1 MSPVQN
7 AAPFGFSSSSPT
19 DPTVKLA
26 VHHVVSS
33 NSKDSA
39 KSAGTMWTILLS
51 SVAVFLIALEI
62 TIISVALPDIEA
74 AFPNSSR
81 ATVSWIFTS
90 YNIGVAS
97 LMLIAGWTAERIGRR
112 RIFLIG
118 LVVFTL
124 GSVVSGVAPS
134 MAVLLTGRV
143 VQAIGGAMLL
153 PASLALILHGVDDD
167 RRDAAI
173 GIWGA
178 MAGLAAAIGP
188 TAGALLID
196 VAGWRWVF
204 LLNVPIGLAAIAIA
218 PRRLSESR
226 DPDAPSSV
234 DLLAPP
240 LGALGVGAAVLA
252 ITAAGV
258 RGATDPIVLGAAG
271 AAVVLLA
278 AFVTRTRRHRNPLFP
293 IDVAQLPSYRTGAL
307 ATLFFGA
314 GFAGWLVLAPTF
326 LVTIHDYDVLTAGLA
341 IAPAPIAM
349 AITAGPAGTLCAR
362 FGYRRVITAGCL
374 LGVAAIVTWLIS
386 LDETSSW
393 VTGFLPGAV
402 LLGISVGIGFPMLT
416 AASMRDVP
424 EHRYAVAAAG
434 NTTIRQIAIAIGI
447 SIAVAVVGA
456 EAATETTTAL
466 GDFQASWAVCGVFFA
481 LTAAVMAIAF
491 RDRPET
497 ATEAT
502 PAHETPTV
510 IYKLPTHAAPEQDT
524 NA

>member
-1 MSPVQN
+1 MSPAPLATLELYAPT
-7 AAPFGFSSSSPT
+7 AAEEPKAASTPSTGP
-19 DPTVKLA
+19 
-26 VHHVVSS
+26 
-33 NSKDSA
+33 
-39 KSAGTMWTILLS
+39 MWTILLS

-74 AFPNSSR
+74 AFPGTSR

-97 LMLIAGWTAERIGRR
+97 LMLVAGWTAEKIGRR
-112 RIFLIG
+112 RIFVAG
-118 LVVFTL
+118 LAVFTL
-124 GSVVSGVAPS
+124 GSVVSGLAPS
-134 MAVLLTGRV
+134 MALLLIGRV
-143 VQAIGGAMLL
+143 IQAIGGAMLL
-153 PASLALILHGVDDD
+153 PASLALILHGVADD

-204 LLNVPIGLAAIAIA
+204 LLNVPIGLVALAIA
-218 PRRLSESR
+218 PRRLQESR
-226 DPDAPSSV
+226 DPDAPTSV
-234 DLLAPP
+234 DVLAPP

-258 RGATDPIVLGAAG
+258 RGVADPIVLGSAVA
-271 AAVVLLA
+271 AAVLLS
-278 AFVTRTRRHRNPLFP
+278 AFVRRTRRHPNPLFP
-293 IDVAQLPSYRTGAL
+293 ADVARLSSYRVGAL
-307 ATLFFGA
+307 ATLCFGA

-326 LVTIHDYDVLTAGLA
+326 LVTMHGYDVLGAGLA

-349 AITAGPAGTLCAR
+349 AITAGPAGKLCAR
-362 FGYRRVITAGCL
+362 FGYRPVITAGAL
-374 LGVAAIVTWLIS
+374 LGVVAIGTWLVS
-386 LDETSSW
+386 LDETSRW
-393 VTGFLPGAV
+393 VTGFLPGAI

-447 SIAVAVVGA
+447 AVAVAIVGA
-456 EAATETTTAL
+456 EAATDAVPEL
-466 GDFQASWAVCGVFFA
+466 GDFQASWAVCGLFFA
-481 LTAAVMAIAF
+481 LTAGLIA
-491 RDRPET
+491 RAYPRTDTRLT
-497 ATEAT
+497 GT
-502 PAHETPTV
+502 PHHTTTTTT
-510 IYKLPTHAAPEQDT
+510 LSTQDS